1 MKKLLLL
8 CSTAASLMP
17 TTAYAQSTGTDA
29 TEGTNETIVV
39 TGSRQRGVAGIV
51 VPDVPKTRSV
61 LTSEVLLRQTE
72 GQSILQSINL
82 IPGVNYTNNDPYGA
96 SGGNLRIRGFPGN
109 RVALLWDGLPL
120 NDTGNYAIFG
130 NQQMDQELI
139 DQVSVNLGTT
149 DVDSPTP
156 SAAGGVVSY
165 RTRLPFVDPGVQ
177 VKGSLGSFDFY
188 RLFGIVDTGALTS
201 LGTRAFIS
209 GSTQRYDKFRG
220 PGKLKKDQFNARVY
234 QPLGGNG
241 DFVSLAGH
249 YNKNRNNS
257 YNNGLVSDYAAN
269 RYFDNIAQCARAVP
283 TTGAVD
289 SDAASTTTDTT
300 VAGLAPST
308 CTNYYNLRINPS
320 DTWNL
325 RGAIKLTLAPN
336 LVFTADPG
344 YQHTLANGGG
354 TGTINEND
362 ARLRG
367 TATAGGV
374 DMNGDGDLLDIVR
387 LYQPSNTR
395 TRRYTL
401 LSSLVYEFLPNQR
414 IRAAYTFDRGNHRQT
429 GDFGYLLSNGD
440 SIDPF
445 GGKYN
450 IRSRVFT
457 ADGSG
462 LQNRN
467 RRSIATLQQFSGEY
481 FGRFLD
487 NRLTLTAGVRAPF
500 FKRELDQYCYTSNGT
515 GFFGGA
521 SLAAGGVSPGAGNPY
536 CTTQANP
543 ILPGA
548 TPTNATAGL
557 GVTYFNPFSRTVKYS
572 PILPS
577 AGVSFDFAG
586 GNSVYASYGKNFSS
600 PSTDN
605 LYRSVTVD
613 PLPET
618 TNSYEAGYRF
628 RSNQVQAQLSGFWVD
643 YRNRIVTATDL
654 DPLSL
659 TFGST
664 IDRNVGDAR
673 GYGFEGSVS
682 YRPARDISIYAN
694 LSYTDT
700 RIKND
705 ITGLAT
711 ATALPTSLCPAGTPV
726 GTRCQVVV
734 VNTAGAQFAETPKW
748 SWGGRLQKE
757 FGPLSLGGQ
766 YKFVG
771 RRFSTDDNG
780 RTPNANFNNTGTL
793 PIDSRGRTR
802 DYNIFDVD
810 AIFRLGDSG
819 RLQNTSIRVA
829 VTNLLD
835 EYYFANINT
844 QNALTN
850 SPRYSVGSP
859 RTVQATLSIGL

>member
-8 CSTAASLMP
+8 CTTAACLMP
-17 TTAYAQSTGTDA
+17 ATAYAQSTGSDA
-29 TEGTNETIVV
+29 TEKTNEAIVV
-39 TGSRQRGVAGIV
+39 TGTRQRGVVI
-51 VPDVPKTRSV
+51 PDVPKTRSV

-82 IPGVNYTNNDPYGA
+82 IPGVNYTNNDPYGS

-109 RVALLWDGLPL
+109 RVAFLWDGLPL
-120 NDTGNYAIFG
+120 NDTGNYSIFG

-139 DQVSVNLGTT
+139 DQVTVNLGTT

-165 RTRLPFVDPGVQ
+165 RTRLPLAESGVQ
-177 VKGSLGSFDFY
+177 VKGSIGSFDY
-188 RLFGIVDTGALTS
+188 RRLFGVVDTGALTS
-201 LGTRAFIS
+201 SGTRAFVS
-209 GSTQRYDKFRG
+209 GSVQRYDKFRG
-220 PGKLKKDQFNARVY
+220 PGELKKDQFNARVY
-234 QPLGGNG
+234 QPIGNSG
-241 DFVSLAGH
+241 DFVSLGGN
-249 YNKNRNNS
+249 YNKNRNNA
-257 YNNGLVSDYAAN
+257 YNNGLVSDYATN

-283 TTGAVD
+283 TAGAID
-289 SDAASTTTDTT
+289 SDAATTTTDTT

-308 CTNYYNLRINPS
+308 CTNYFNLRINPS
-320 DTWNL
+320 NTWNL
-325 RGAIKLTLAPN
+325 RGQIKLTLAPG

-367 TATAGGV
+367 TTTKGGV
-374 DMNGDGDLLDIVR
+374 DMNGDGDRLDIVR

-401 LSSLVYEFLPNQR
+401 LSSLVYEFLPQQR
-414 IRAAYTFDRGNHRQT
+414 VRIAYTYDKGNHRQT
-429 GDFGYLLSNGD
+429 GDFGYTEANGD
-440 SIDPF
+440 SISPF

-450 IRSRVFT
+450 IGARVFT

-467 RRSIATLQQFSGEY
+467 RKSIAMLQQLSGEY
-481 FGRFLD
+481 FGRFID
-487 NRLTLTAGVRAPF
+487 NRLTVTVGVRAPF
-500 FKRELDQYCYTSNGT
+500 FKRELNQYCYTANGT
-515 GFFGGA
+515 GFFGGTTA
-521 SLAAGGVSPGAGNPY
+521 VLGGASPGAGNPY

-548 TPTNATAGL
+548 TPTNPTAGL
-557 GVTYFNPFSRTVKYS
+557 GTAYFNPFSRTVKYS

-577 AGVSFDFAG
+577 GGVSFEVG
-586 GNSVYASYGKNFSS
+586 GGHSLYASYGKNFSS

-605 LYRSVTVD
+605 LYRSVTLD

-618 TNSYEAGYRF
+618 TNSYEGGYRF
-628 RSNQVQAQLSGFWVD
+628 RSGPIQAQVAGYYLN
-643 YRNRIVTATDL
+643 YKNRIVTATDL
-654 DPLSL
+654 DPLSN

-673 GYGFEGSVS
+673 VYGFDGQVT
-682 YRPARDISIYAN
+682 YRPMRDLSVYAY
-694 LSYTDT
+694 LSYTNS

-705 ITGLAT
+705 IVGLAT
-711 ATALPTSLCPAGTPV
+711 ATAAANSPCPAGTPV

-748 SWGGRLQKE
+748 TWGGRLQKD
-757 FGPLSLGGQ
+757 FGPLSLSAQ

-780 RTPNANFNNTGTL
+780 RTPNANFNNPGTL
-793 PIDSRGRTR
+793 PIDRRGRTS

-810 AIFRLGDSG
+810 ALIRLDDYLPVK
-819 RLQNTSIRVA
+819 RTSLRVA

-844 QNALTN
+844 QNGLTN
-850 SPRYSVGSP
+850 GPRFSVGSP
-859 RTVQATLSIGL
+859 RTVQATVSLGF